1 MGVFYRERSERER
14 RERDLSEAA
23 PEPLSPSRR
32 FEGRD
37 NEGKDVL
44 NYQYRRR
51 REHGPFVQL
60 KPQHC
65 NRRGIQENHRIT
77 KRFEERRWRGQDR
90 WLRALSQ
97 AEPDQALLQAT
108 PQVHEIHVLQ
118 RGLRENRLPKSPS
131 KKESVPPPTTDQTG
145 N

>member
-1 MGVFYRERSERER
+1 MITMFRRIILTILCFVFYRERSERER

-65 NRRGIQENHRIT
+65 NRRGIQENHR
-77 KRFEERRWRGQDR
+77 K
-90 WLRALSQ
+90 
-97 AEPDQALLQAT
+97 LLKT
-108 PQVHEIHVLQ
+108 
-118 RGLRENRLPKSPS
+118 
-131 KKESVPPPTTDQTG
+131 
-145 N
+145 